1 MGEEQLVVVTIGE
14 RKCGLDVQHIKEIV
28 KPKSITPIPHTPAYV
43 EGLMNLRGQIV
54 SVIHLGQKLA
64 TLQSG
69 SDFVNRNQDSKDER
83 IVVMNQ
89 SGELVGLHV
98 DVVEEVLT
106 FESERLELPDAGE
119 LKDKGIIDGVVQ
131 ENETIVMKI
140 NTSLLLRSISAEGE
154 NYE

>member
-1 MGEEQLVVVTIGE
+1 MGEEQLVVVRIGE
-14 RKCGLDVQHIKEIV
+14 RKCGLDVQQIKEIV
-28 KPKSITPIPHTPAYV
+28 KLKSITPIPHAPTYV

-64 TLQSG
+64 TLQKG
-69 SDFVNRNQDSKDER
+69 SNFVTQNQDENDER

-98 DVVEEVLT
+98 DAVEEVLT
-106 FESERLELPDAGE
+106 FETESLELPDAGE

-131 ENETIVMKI
+131 VNETIIMKL
-140 NTSLLLRSISAEGE
+140 NTNLLLKPISGEGVE
-154 NYE
+154 L